1 MSTITTATTSK
12 RWIRLPPTCP
22 TSPRDSARYCMQL
35 QRPRPVR
42 KDRPYQRGNARP
54 VYTCHRPHCGVPL
67 ELRDERWLI
76 GQSLGNYRI
85 ERIIGSGGMGVTVI
99 LER

>member
-1 MSTITTATTSK
+1 MD
-12 RWIRLPPTCP
+12 IRLCPRCGHGQPPPAVACP
-22 TSPRDSARYCMQL
+22 R
-35 QRPRPVR
+35 
-42 KDRPYQRGNARP
+42 
-54 VYTCHRPHCGVPL
+54 CGVPL

-85 ERIIGSGGMGVTVI
+85 ERIIGSGGMGVTAI